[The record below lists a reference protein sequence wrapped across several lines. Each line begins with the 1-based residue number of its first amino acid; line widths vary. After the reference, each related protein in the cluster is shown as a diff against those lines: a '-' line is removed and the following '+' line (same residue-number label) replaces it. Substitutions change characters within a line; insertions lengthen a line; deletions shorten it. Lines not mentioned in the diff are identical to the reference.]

1 MGVSFIPEDRLS
13 TGVDQKASIAENLA
27 LGKHKSG
34 DLSFLGIHLR
44 RGRVNEYARR
54 LEKQFDI
61 RSAGVDEPVQSLSG
75 GNVQKVVIAREFSF
89 ETPVLVICQPT
100 RGVDIGAIEFIH
112 ERIIEKRNP
121 GCAILLISA
130 DLDELFR
137 LSDTLVTHYDGQ
149 ITGRFKAGEITM
161 EEIGYYMLGAKQQEE
176 TP

>member
-13 TGVDQKASIAENLA
+13 TGVDQKSSIADNLA
-27 LGKHKSG
+27 LGKHRTGLLSG
-34 DLSFLGIHLR
+34 LHGIHLR
-44 RGRVNEYARR
+44 RGRVKKYAQQ

-61 RSAGVDEPVQSLSG
+61 RCAGVDEPVQSLSG

-89 ETPVLVICQPT
+89 DSPVLVICQPT

-112 ERIIEKRNP
+112 ERIIEKRNQ

-137 LSDTLVTHYDGQ
+137 LSDTLVTLYDGR
-149 ITGRFKAGEITM
+149 ITGKFKAGEISM
-161 EEIGYYMLGAKQQEE
+161 EEIGFYMLGAKVQEE
-176 TP
+176 A